1 MHAAFTE
8 DKLALG
14 APENAASTTLLIK
27 AWLELYGWEF
37 VQKLKANA
45 IMETR
50 LQTEAIQAVA
60 RGEAVGA
67 GSAGCVSLT
76 PPEPRRGGVSPAG
89 RMSQA
94 PPSATADYDGGGGGG
109 GGGPGGG
116 GGGRGAK

>member
-27 AWLELYGWEF
+27 AWLELYGWDF

-45 IMETR
+45 TIETR
-50 LQTEAIQAVA
+50 LQNLAPSALA
-60 RGEAVGA
+60 AGA

-89 RMSQA
+89 RISQA